1 MLIESPKF
9 YYLLSYYSDENG
21 EESSDSLTPKSL
33 VPKLIDNKRKH
44 LQKTLSARQ
53 RDALLLEEAKED
65 KSFRRDLTD
74 ALKESTKCIAEGF
87 QGFTQAV
94 VQMSAALGKSLE
106 TAAQSS
112 NMPPSNSVHPMMNP
126 AAHGN
131 IPVYPNLFEMAHQN
145 MPMQQTNHYG
155 YSNGYTQ

>member
-1 MLIESPKF
+1 M
-9 YYLLSYYSDENG
+9 
-21 EESSDSLTPKSL
+21 
-33 VPKLIDNKRKH
+33 
-44 LQKTLSARQ
+44 QKTLSARQ

-65 KSFRRDLTD
+65 KSIRRDLTD

-94 VQMSAALGKSLE
+94 VQTSTALGKSLE

-126 AAHGN
+126 AVHGN
-131 IPVYPNLFEMAHQN
+131 IPAYPNLFDLC
-145 MPMQQTNHYG
+145 
-155 YSNGYTQ
+155 